1 MKNILF
7 VSVCLLSFHATA
19 ETMHPGLTDKWQ
31 FTLAAFN
38 QKPEATVQ
46 STAPGDTPIKI
57 DLGDLGLD
65 DSDVIAQLA
74 ARWRF
79 KNKWALTFGYS
90 DFGLSSRET
99 ISQEFNYEGVTYPV
113 EASLTTSLDLGVYI
127 VALDYAF
134 HRSDRTEWGI
144 GAGIHALDLGMGFK
158 ATLNDL
164 TPLESTGDNFLA
176 PLPNIRMYGRYAFS
190 PKLLGSASV
199 GWLSLE
205 VGDYDGSIL
214 ISILS
219 LDYRFSDRWSAGI
232 SYQFS
237 EFKLTVDN
245 GGANDS
251 KYDVGLGGAS
261 LSLKYSIP
269 K

>member
-46 STAPGDTPIKI
+46 SPAPGDTPIKI

-65 DSDVIAQLA
+65 DSDVIAQLG

-79 KNKWALTFGYS
+79 KDKWALTFAYS
-90 DFGLSSRET
+90 DFGLSSRES
-99 ISQEFNYEGVTYPV
+99 ISREFNYNGVTYPV
-113 EASLTTSLDLGVYI
+113 EASLTTSLDLGIYI

-134 HRSDRTEWGI
+134 YQSDRTEWGI
-144 GAGIHALDLGMGFK
+144 GAGLHALDLGMGFK
-158 ATLNDL
+158 ASLNDVA
-164 TPLESTGDNFLA
+164 LESTGEDFLA
-176 PLPNIRMYGRYAFS
+176 PLPNIRLFGRYAFS

-199 GWLSLE
+199 GWLGLE
-205 VGDYDGSIL
+205 VGDYDGSVL
-214 ISILS
+214 ISVVS

-232 SYQFS
+232 NYQYSDF
-237 EFKLTVDN
+237 ELTVA

-251 KYDVGLGGAS
+251 EYGVQIGGAS
-261 LSLKYSIP
+261 LTLKYAIP